1 MNVETR
7 RERVFQAAMACARKG
22 WKYIQKM
29 SGLILPTGKVQP
41 SRWSSTDSHQSWCPG
56 YKKSFKLPSPEG
68 HFSVMW
74 HKVQSSG
81 EFWGYVSLRHTAA
94 RGKVLSRS
102 DFCHEVKMG
111 VWLSLDGAP
120 HPRWFPLGKSWAL
133 SIDLTPWNKPET
145 GDYRGNARG
154 SPSNSQIQNQIW
166 KYSNRTSSLCLLKMP
181 MGS

>member
-41 SRWSSTDSHQSWCPG
+41 SRWLSTDSHQSWCPG

-94 RGKVLSRS
+94 QGKGFVKIRLLSWSQNGGVAEPGWGTAPQVISIWQELSTVHRS
-102 DFCHEVKMG
+102 
-111 VWLSLDGAP
+111 
-120 HPRWFPLGKSWAL
+120 HPLEQTWDRRLQGECQRLP
-133 SIDLTPWNKPET
+133 I
-145 GDYRGNARG
+145 
-154 SPSNSQIQNQIW
+154 
-166 KYSNRTSSLCLLKMP
+166 
-181 MGS
+181 